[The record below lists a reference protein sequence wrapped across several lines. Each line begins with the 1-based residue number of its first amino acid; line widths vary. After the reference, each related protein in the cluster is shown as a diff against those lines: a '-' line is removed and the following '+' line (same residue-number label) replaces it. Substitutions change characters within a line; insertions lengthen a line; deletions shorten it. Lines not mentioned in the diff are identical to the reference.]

1 MDETT
6 RMMWLRLFLR
16 LLSVGFLAA
25 FSPWITLILLNA
37 PILAPGGTLA
47 RWSSRSDAPCT
58 SRWPAN
64 RMMTRT
70 VRGHLRVCSATCDLN
85 INDGIRACGDGHVVE
100 VVSRFGG
107 KHADNPFER

>member
-25 FSPWITLILLNA
+25 FIPWITLILLNA

-47 RWSSRSDAPCT
+47 RWSSWSDRSMHFTLASQSDVDADG
-58 SRWPAN
+58 SRP
-64 RMMTRT
+64 
-70 VRGHLRVCSATCDLN
+70 L
-85 INDGIRACGDGHVVE
+85 ACLFSDV
-100 VVSRFGG
+100 
-107 KHADNPFER
+107 